1 MLIRFLGNALKSSPL
16 SSCIFFCSR
25 VYLPSAFVR
34 TWLNLCV
41 SRCYAWNAGCIRST
55 SSVGGEWD
63 LALIPR
69 GEASGSVAAGS
80 LPVSAAAAERRLR
93 GCRRGLRLHERRC
106 AEGLTVQG
114 QGPPSLR
121 PLLDVRAALEY
132 PPQCRGLAVGSLL
145 SSKQVDK
152 MPVSRKG
159 WNIILQTIL
168 LVFYSEKI
176 AH

>member
-41 SRCYAWNAGCIRST
+41 SRCYAWNAGCIRSI

-80 LPVSAAAAERRLR
+80 WRLRRLCRCQRRSGGFGGVGGVCGCTSGAAQR
-93 GCRRGLRLHERRC
+93 GSRFRARARHRSGLC
-106 AEGLTVQG
+106 WMC
-114 QGPPSLR
+114 GPRWNTRPSAGASR
-121 PLLDVRAALEY
+121 WAAYSHLNKLIKC
-132 PPQCRGLAVGSLL
+132 QFHAKAG
-145 SSKQVDK
+145 
-152 MPVSRKG
+152 
-159 WNIILQTIL
+159 ILFCKL
-168 LVFYSEKI
+168 FF
-176 AH
+176 